1 MYRGG
6 DLLEAFHGSLPEW
19 LLILAAFVTRFGDVW
34 VLVSMTILASWLLTW
49 KNVSVGPARARDRTA
64 GTSSTNS
71 DTASTNSDT
80 ASTGN
85 DTTSAEGGV
94 VPSAVWLVGVVVGGL
109 AAMTALKYTFLLPR
123 PDLLAPTPALLPAAL
138 ESTYISTVTV
148 GGYAF
153 PSGHA
158 FGATVAY
165 GALAMAIPWGA
176 RRTRF
181 AVAGVAIVAIS
192 LSRVVLV
199 VHYPGDIVAGMVVGV
214 SYLAAVWWLLERS
227 PVDRPTTAFATALGL
242 ALVAIAVSGG
252 AGRSVTYA
260 ALAGGALVGWSIGR
274 PDALGKRESTPR
286 RAYHVGSGTLVLA
299 ILVGLTVVSDA
310 LTVAWAGAL
319 GAIVVAPAVVLPRR
333 RTV

>member
-6 DLLEAFHGSLPEW
+6 DFLEAFHGSLPEW

-34 VLVSMTILASWLLTW
+34 VLISMTILASWLLAW
-49 KNVSVGPARARDRTA
+49 KNVSVGPARARDRTT
-64 GTSSTNS
+64 GTESPPGDS
-71 DTASTNSDT
+71 ASTD
-80 ASTGN
+80 
-85 DTTSAEGGV
+85 GGG

-138 ESTYISTVTV
+138 ESTYVSTVTV

-181 AVAGVAIVAIS
+181 AVASVVIVAIS

-199 VHYPGDIVAGMVVGV
+199 VHYPGDIVAGMVIGA

-227 PVDRPTTAFATALGL
+227 PVDRQTTAFAVALGL
-242 ALVAIAVSGG
+242 ALVAVAVSGG

-260 ALAGGALVGWSIGR
+260 ALAGGALAGWSIGR
-274 PDALGKRESTPR
+274 PDAVTLRQSTPL
-286 RAYHVGSGTLVLA
+286 RAYHAGSGTLVLA
-299 ILVGLTVVSDA
+299 ILVGLAIVSDV

-319 GAIVVAPAVVLPRR
+319 GVLVVAPALILPRQR
-333 RTV
+333 DA